1 MGGCGQ
7 SRGQP
12 NPQLMPVQL
21 RRRPTIL
28 MQKGGSTMRFAR
40 ACGGLAAVFGV
51 GIALALCCEQL
62 AALLDAAL
70 MI

>member
-1 MGGCGQ
+1 
-7 SRGQP
+7 
-12 NPQLMPVQL
+12 
-21 RRRPTIL
+21 
-28 MQKGGSTMRFAR
+28 MRFAR

-51 GIALALCCEQL
+51 GIALALGCEQL